1 MTRCVMAVRT
11 LQHSA
16 GMLCFSRR
24 GLLAWRWGLLGMGGL
39 LLAWLLL

>member
-1 MTRCVMAVRT
+1 MKVTRCVMAVRT

-24 GLLAWRWGLLGMGGL
+24 GLLGMEVGAAGHRGGCC
-39 LLAWLLL
+39 WV